1 MAGLGLGFATGAV
14 VQSSLMLAFGPG
26 RTTTVLAILLGGG
39 LRGVVSGAVTL
50 RTLLRLL
57 RV

>member
-1 MAGLGLGFATGAV
+1 
-14 VQSSLMLAFGPG
+14 MLAFGPG